1 MRRRDQEFVMA
12 LPALKL
18 DTEEEVVEERLA
30 RLEANVEHLQSD
42 VTEIKTDVRRLN
54 DKVDKL
60 DEKWTRKIDGVDAK
74 LTAKIDAVD
83 EKLTGKIDG
92 LATKLS
98 TDIKEGDLKCL
109 GKIDELK
116 DALIKFQL
124 SVERQFAKDR
134 VWWLLMCGALL
145 GVMAKGFKWL

>member
-1 MRRRDQEFVMA
+1 MA

-18 DTEEEVVEERLA
+18 DPEEKVVEERLT

-42 VTEIKTDVRRLN
+42 VTDIKADVRRLN
-54 DKVDKL
+54 DKVDRS
-60 DEKWTRKIDGVDAK
+60 DEKLAAKIDAVDAKLTAKIDGVDAK
-74 LTAKIDAVD
+74 LTARCDSLMD
-83 EKLTGKIDG
+83 TLN
-92 LATKLS
+92 
-98 TDIKEGDLKCL
+98 
-109 GKIDELK
+109 
-116 DALIKFQL
+116 KFQL